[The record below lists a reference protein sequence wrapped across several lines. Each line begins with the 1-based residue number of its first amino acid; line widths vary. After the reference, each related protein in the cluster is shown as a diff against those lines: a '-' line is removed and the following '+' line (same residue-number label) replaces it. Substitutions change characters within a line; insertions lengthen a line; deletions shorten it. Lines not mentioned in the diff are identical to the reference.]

1 MTMHEVCTRLG
12 LTKKAVRYYIGEGLI
27 APRRLE
33 NGYADFSEADCKTLE
48 RIALLRRL
56 DLPISEI
63 RIILAGGSAETALNR
78 LKNRIER
85 EQTALR
91 LLRGFSQTRDYAAL
105 KKALTAEERKRTI
118 AERLESAF
126 PGGFGR
132 VVALMFAP
140 YLTQPIETP
149 DQQAAFDEII
159 AFLDG
164 VPAIAP
170 ALIEEMQRA
179 FAPIDAETAINL
191 RRAQE
196 SAAADPQT
204 WLRQNESVVRQY
216 AAYKQSSAYRD
227 SPAGQIEAA
236 LKSLCRESG
245 YNDVFIPAMRRLSPA
260 YDAYHCQLI
269 AANGAF
275 KRALETVNGETRP
288 ES

>member
-1 MTMHEVCTRLG
+1 MTMHEVCARLG

-33 NGYADFSEADCKTLE
+33 NGYADFSEADCETLE

-56 DLPISEI
+56 DLPIGEI
-63 RIILAGGSAETALNR
+63 RGILAGGSAETALNR
-78 LKNRIER
+78 LKNQIEC

-91 LLRGFSQTRDYAAL
+91 LLSSFSETRDYAAL
-105 KKALTAEERKRTI
+105 KRALTAEEQKRTI

-126 PGGFGR
+126 PGGFGH
-132 VVALMFAP
+132 VAALMFAP

-159 AFLDG
+159 AFLDN
-164 VPAIAP
+164 VPAIDP
-170 ALIEEMQRA
+170 ALIDEMQRT
-179 FAPIDAETAINL
+179 FAPIDVEAAAKL

-204 WLRQNESVVRQY
+204 WLRQNEAAVRQY
-216 AAYKQSSAYRD
+216 AAYKQSSAYHD
-227 SPAGQIEAA
+227 SPAGRIEDA

-260 YDAYHCQLI
+260 YDAYFRRLI
-269 AANGAF
+269 AANGIF
-275 KRALETVNGETRP
+275 SHVLEKIDQEVSP
-288 ES
+288 